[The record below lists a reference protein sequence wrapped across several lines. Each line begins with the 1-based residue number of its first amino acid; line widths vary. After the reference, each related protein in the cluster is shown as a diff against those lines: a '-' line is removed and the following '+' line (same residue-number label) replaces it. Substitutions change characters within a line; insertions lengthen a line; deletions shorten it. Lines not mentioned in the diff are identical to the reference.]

1 MNSNID
7 RSKSLQELEQQD
19 WGEPTYHSSLVTTC
33 HRLRRK
39 PLNQVT
45 AGDLQ
50 IMIGQQIS
58 LPILVPLA
66 LERLEAEP
74 LAEGRY
80 YPGDLLCSVLKIDE
94 RFWTDHADSLQRIR
108 RVVGRVREILPSLD
122 EVIRPT
128 VQKVLDDAPRS
139 LTAMEPKISN
149 EEIERRLR
157 DGGGRSLA
165 EILADLEK
173 NA

>member
-1 MNSNID
+1 MKSNID

-39 PLNQVT
+39 PLNQFTV
-45 AGDLQ
+45 GDLQ

-66 LERLEAEP
+66 LERLEDEP

-80 YPGDLLCSVLKIDE
+80 YPGDLLGAVLKIDE
-94 RFWTDHADSLQRIR
+94 RFWSNHADSFQRIR
-108 RVVGRVREILPSLD
+108 RVVCRVREILPSLD
-122 EVIRPT
+122 EVIRP
-128 VQKVLDDAPRS
+128 DAQRLLEEVPRS
-139 LTAMEPKISN
+139 LTTMEPKIGN

-173 NA
+173 EV